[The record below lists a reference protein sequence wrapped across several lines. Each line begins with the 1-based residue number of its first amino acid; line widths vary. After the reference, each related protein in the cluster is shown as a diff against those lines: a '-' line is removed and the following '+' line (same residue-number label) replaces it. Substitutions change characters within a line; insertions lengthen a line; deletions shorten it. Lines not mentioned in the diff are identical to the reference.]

1 MTLAYQNGWRTIAA
15 ALLAAAPLLPAQAQT
30 AQDIGDTAADVAIAP
45 ARDLNLAG
53 DDVPEILAALRSPY
67 QPVADPSCT
76 GIGGEIAAL
85 DAVLGPDADVPPA
98 QDDGDA
104 LDRVGEVASSVVGS
118 LLLPFRG
125 LVRQISG
132 ARARDRRL
140 LAAHIRGVTRRSYL
154 KGIGEARG
162 CRTPASPSGYIPP
175 IETGDDDGQSEENR

>member
-1 MTLAYQNGWRTIAA
+1 MTIVGRDVWRLFAIAMLAGTP
-15 ALLAAAPLLPAQAQT
+15 LAPLQAQN
-30 AQDIGDTAADVAIAP
+30 AEDIGNTAGDVAMTP

-67 QPVADPSCT
+67 QPVADPSCA
-76 GIGGEIAAL
+76 GIGTEIAAL

-98 QDDGDA
+98 QDDGDT

-118 LLLPFRG
+118 LVLPFRG

-132 ARARDRRL
+132 VRDRDRRV
-140 LAAHIRGVTRRSYL
+140 LAANIRGVTRRSYL

-162 CRTPASPSGYIPP
+162 CRTPSAPSGYIPP
-175 IETGDDDGQSEENR
+175 VETDDEDQAEENR